1 MARTHPTSVMSDPSI
16 AVVGLGVVGARV
28 ARQLTSSSVP
38 VLVHDLRTDLRDV
51 TAKSLKAR
59 VIDNPTDIR
68 PGETTV
74 VVLATPSRQGSLT
87 RHLVER
93 GMHVVCT
100 SDDVDD
106 VRDLLE
112 LDGIARANNASIVVG
127 AAASPGLSGLLVA
140 ELASRVDV
148 IDEIHVGVH
157 GTGGPACARQHH
169 RALAGDAPG
178 WHDGEWISRPG
189 GSGRE
194 LLWFPEPIGGRDCYR
209 AELADPL
216 TLQRAFPS
224 ATRISARMSA
234 TRRDRLTARL
244 PMMSPPHAEGGLGG
258 VRVEIRGSRGGER
271 RTEVAGTA
279 ERTGIISGAVASASA
294 VSALSS
300 KLPAGVVVLG
310 SADLPNGAIL
320 DDVIRRGITM
330 FEYVGSGI

>member
-1 MARTHPTSVMSDPSI
+1 MSDTSV

-28 ARQLTSSSVP
+28 ARQLTSSSIP
-38 VLVHDLRTDLRDV
+38 VLVHDRRADLQNV
-51 TAKSLKAR
+51 TARALKAGE
-59 VIDNPTDIR
+59 IDSAIDLH
-68 PGETTV
+68 PGETSV
-74 VVLATPSRQGSLT
+74 VVLATPSRQGTLT
-87 RHLVER
+87 RRLVER
-93 GMHVVCT
+93 GLNVVCT
-100 SDDVDD
+100 SDDVED

-112 LDGIARANNASIVVG
+112 LDGVARANNVSIVVG

-224 ATRISARMSA
+224 ASRISARMSA

-244 PMMSPPHAEGGLGG
+244 PMMSPPHAEGGIGG

-279 ERTGIISGAVASASA
+279 ERTGIISGAMASAAA

-300 KLPAGVVVLG
+300 VLPVGVVVLG
-310 SADLPNGAIL
+310 APGVPNGAIL
-320 DDVIRRGITM
+320 DDVIKRGITI
-330 FEYVGSGI
+330 FEYVGSGV

>member
-1 MARTHPTSVMSDPSI
+1 MSDTSV

-28 ARQLTSSSVP
+28 ARQLTSSSIP
-38 VLVHDLRTDLRDV
+38 VLVHDRRADLQNV
-51 TAKSLKAR
+51 TARALKAGE
-59 VIDNPTDIR
+59 IDSAIDLH
-68 PGETTV
+68 PGETSV
-74 VVLATPSRQGSLT
+74 VVLATPSRQGTLT
-87 RHLVER
+87 RRLVER
-93 GMHVVCT
+93 GLNVVCT
-100 SDDVDD
+100 SDDVED

-112 LDGIARANNASIVVG
+112 LDGVARANNESIVVG

-224 ATRISARMSA
+224 ASRISARMSA

-244 PMMSPPHAEGGLGG
+244 PMMSPPHAEGGIGG

-279 ERTGIISGAVASASA
+279 ERTGIISGAMASAAA

-300 KLPAGVVVLG
+300 ALPVGVVVLG
-310 SADLPNGAIL
+310 APGVPNGAIL
-320 DDVIRRGITM
+320 DDVIKRGITI
-330 FEYVGSGI
+330 FEYVGSGV

>member
-1 MARTHPTSVMSDPSI
+1 MSDTSV

-28 ARQLTSSSVP
+28 ARQLTSSSIP
-38 VLVHDLRTDLRDV
+38 VLVHDRRADLQNV
-51 TAKSLKAR
+51 TARALKAGE
-59 VIDNPTDIR
+59 IDSAIDLH
-68 PGETTV
+68 PGETSV

-87 RHLVER
+87 RRLVER
-93 GMHVVCT
+93 GLNVVCT
-100 SDDVDD
+100 SDDVED

-112 LDGIARANNASIVVG
+112 LDGVARANNVSIVVG

-224 ATRISARMSA
+224 ASRISARMSA

-244 PMMSPPHAEGGLGG
+244 PMMSPPHAEGGIGG

-279 ERTGIISGAVASASA
+279 ERTGIISGAMASAAA

-300 KLPAGVVVLG
+300 ALPVGVVVLG
-310 SADLPNGAIL
+310 ASGVPNGAIL
-320 DDVIRRGITM
+320 DDVIKRGITI
-330 FEYVGSGI
+330 FEYVGSGV

>member
-1 MARTHPTSVMSDPSI
+1 
-16 AVVGLGVVGARV
+16 VVGLGVVGARV
-28 ARQLTSSSVP
+28 ARQLTSSSIP
-38 VLVHDLRTDLRDV
+38 VLVHDRRADLQNV
-51 TAKSLKAR
+51 TARALKAGE
-59 VIDNPTDIR
+59 IDSAIDLH
-68 PGETTV
+68 PGETSV
-74 VVLATPSRQGSLT
+74 VVLATPSRQGTLT
-87 RHLVER
+87 RRLVER
-93 GMHVVCT
+93 GLNVVCT
-100 SDDVDD
+100 SDDVED

-112 LDGIARANNASIVVG
+112 LDGVARANNVSIVVG

-224 ATRISARMSA
+224 ASRISARMSA

-244 PMMSPPHAEGGLGG
+244 PMMSPPHAEGGIGG

-279 ERTGIISGAVASASA
+279 ERTGIISGAMASAAA

-300 KLPAGVVVLG
+300 ALPVGVVVLG
-310 SADLPNGAIL
+310 APGVPNGAIL
-320 DDVIRRGITM
+320 DDVIKRGITI
-330 FEYVGSGI
+330 FEYVGSGV

>member
-1 MARTHPTSVMSDPSI
+1 MSDTSV

-28 ARQLTSSSVP
+28 ARQLTSSSIP
-38 VLVHDLRTDLRDV
+38 VLVHDRRADLQNV
-51 TAKSLKAR
+51 TARALKAGE
-59 VIDNPTDIR
+59 IDSAIDLH

-87 RHLVER
+87 RRLVER
-93 GMHVVCT
+93 GLNVVCT

-112 LDGIARANNASIVVG
+112 LDGVARANNVSIVVG

-224 ATRISARMSA
+224 ASRISARMSA

-244 PMMSPPHAEGGLGG
+244 PMMSPPHAEGGIGG

-279 ERTGIISGAVASASA
+279 ERTGIISGAMASAAA

-300 KLPAGVVVLG
+300 ALPVGVVVLG
-310 SADLPNGAIL
+310 APGVPNGAIL
-320 DDVIRRGITM
+320 DDVIKRGITI
-330 FEYVGSGI
+330 FEYVGSGV

>member
-1 MARTHPTSVMSDPSI
+1 MSGSSV

-28 ARQLTSSSVP
+28 ARQLTSSSLAVF
-38 VLVHDLRTDLRDV
+38 VHDRRTDLQEA
-51 TAKSLKAR
+51 TARALKAR
-59 VIDNPTDIR
+59 TIDSPIDVR
-68 PGETTV
+68 PSETAV
-74 VVLATPSRQGSLT
+74 VVLATPSRQGWLT
-87 RHLVER
+87 RCLVER
-93 GMHVVCT
+93 GVHVVCT
-100 SDDVDD
+100 SDDVED

-112 LDGIARANNASIVVG
+112 LDGVARTNNVSIVVG
-127 AAASPGLSGLLVA
+127 ATASPGLSGLLVA

-169 RALAGDAPG
+169 RALANDAPG

-194 LLWFPEPIGGRDCYR
+194 LLWFPEPIGSRDCYR

-224 ATRISARMSA
+224 ASRISARVSA

-244 PMMSPPHAEGGLGG
+244 PMMSPPHAEGGLGA
-258 VRVEIRGSRGGER
+258 VRVEIRGSRGVER
-271 RTEVAGTA
+271 RTEVAGAA
-279 ERTGIISGAVASASA
+279 ERTGVISAATASAAA

-300 KLPAGVVVLG
+300 DLPAGVVVLG
-310 SADLPNGAIL
+310 ARGLPNRALL
-320 DDVIRRGITM
+320 DDVIKRGINIY
-330 FEYVGSGI
+330 EYVGSGA

>member
-1 MARTHPTSVMSDPSI
+1 MSDTSV

-28 ARQLTSSSVP
+28 ARQLTSSSIP
-38 VLVHDLRTDLRDV
+38 VLVHDRRADLQNV
-51 TAKSLKAR
+51 TARALKAGE
-59 VIDNPTDIR
+59 IDSAIDLH
-68 PGETTV
+68 PGETSV
-74 VVLATPSRQGSLT
+74 VVLATPSRQGTLT
-87 RHLVER
+87 RRLVER
-93 GMHVVCT
+93 GLNVVCT
-100 SDDVDD
+100 SDDVED

-112 LDGIARANNASIVVG
+112 LDGVARANNVSIVVG

-224 ATRISARMSA
+224 ASRISARMSA

-244 PMMSPPHAEGGLGG
+244 PMMSPPHAEGGIGG

-279 ERTGIISGAVASASA
+279 ERTGIISGAMASAAA

-300 KLPAGVVVLG
+300 ALPVGVVVLG
-310 SADLPNGAIL
+310 ASGVPNGAIL
-320 DDVIRRGITM
+320 DDVIKRGITI
-330 FEYVGSGI
+330 FEYVGSGV

>member
-1 MARTHPTSVMSDPSI
+1 MSETSV

-28 ARQLTSSSVP
+28 ARQLTSSSIP
-38 VLVHDLRTDLRDV
+38 VLVHDRRADLQSV
-51 TAKSLKAR
+51 TARALKAGE
-59 VIDNPTDIR
+59 IDSAIDLH
-68 PGETTV
+68 PGETSV

-87 RHLVER
+87 RRLVER
-93 GMHVVCT
+93 RLNVVCT
-100 SDDVDD
+100 SDDVED

-112 LDGIARANNASIVVG
+112 LDGVARANNVSIVVG

-224 ATRISARMSA
+224 ASRISARMSA

-244 PMMSPPHAEGGLGG
+244 PMMSPPHAEGGIGG

-279 ERTGIISGAVASASA
+279 ERTGIISGAMASAA
-294 VSALSS
+294 ALSALSS
-300 KLPAGVVVLG
+300 ALPVGVVVLG
-310 SADLPNGAIL
+310 APGVPNGAIL
-320 DDVIRRGITM
+320 DDVIKRGITI
-330 FEYVGSGI
+330 FEYVGSGV

>member
-1 MARTHPTSVMSDPSI
+1 MNDMSV

-28 ARQLTSSSVP
+28 ARQLTSSSIP
-38 VLVHDLRTDLRDV
+38 VLVHDRRPDVQEV
-51 TAKSLKAR
+51 TAQALKAR
-59 VIDNPTDIR
+59 PIDSAIDVR
-68 PGETTV
+68 PDETSV
-74 VVLATPSRQGSLT
+74 VVLAMPSQQSSLT
-87 RHLVER
+87 RRLVER
-93 GMHVVCT
+93 GVSVVCT

-112 LDGIARANNASIVVG
+112 LDAVARANGVSIVVG

-178 WHDGEWISRPG
+178 WHDGQWITRPG

-194 LLWFPEPIGGRDCYR
+194 LLWFPEPIGSRDCYR

-224 ATRISARMSA
+224 ATRISARVSA

-279 ERTGIISGAVASASA
+279 ERTGIISGAVACAAAAS
-294 VSALSS
+294 VLSSAL
-300 KLPAGVVVLG
+300 PTGVVVLG

-320 DDVIRRGITM
+320 DDVIKRGFTI
-330 FEYVGSGI
+330 FEYVGSGA

>member
-1 MARTHPTSVMSDPSI
+1 MSDTSV

-28 ARQLTSSSVP
+28 ARQLTSSSIP
-38 VLVHDLRTDLRDV
+38 VLVHDRRADLQNV
-51 TAKSLKAR
+51 TARALKAGE
-59 VIDNPTDIR
+59 IDSAIDLH
-68 PGETTV
+68 PGETSV
-74 VVLATPSRQGSLT
+74 VVLATPSRQGTLT
-87 RHLVER
+87 RRLVER
-93 GMHVVCT
+93 GLNVVCT
-100 SDDVDD
+100 SDDVED

-112 LDGIARANNASIVVG
+112 LDGVARANNVSIVVG

-224 ATRISARMSA
+224 ASRISARMSA

-244 PMMSPPHAEGGLGG
+244 PMMSPPHADGGIGG

-271 RTEVAGTA
+271 RTDVAGTA
-279 ERTGIISGAVASASA
+279 ERTGIISGAMASAAA

-300 KLPAGVVVLG
+300 ALPVGVVVLG
-310 SADLPNGAIL
+310 APGVPNGAIL
-320 DDVIRRGITM
+320 DDVIKRGITI
-330 FEYVGSGI
+330 FEYVGSGV

>member
-1 MARTHPTSVMSDPSI
+1 MRDTSV

-28 ARQLTSSSVP
+28 ARQLTSSSIP
-38 VLVHDLRTDLRDV
+38 VLVHDRRADLQKV
-51 TAKSLKAR
+51 TARALKAR
-59 VIDNPTDIR
+59 EIDSPIDVLPT
-68 PGETTV
+68 ETSV

-87 RHLVER
+87 RRLVER
-93 GMHVVCT
+93 GLNVVCT
-100 SDDVDD
+100 SDDVED

-112 LDGIARANNASIVVG
+112 LDGVARANNVSIVVG

-169 RALAGDAPG
+169 RALAGEAPG

-224 ATRISARMSA
+224 ASRISARMSA

-244 PMMSPPHAEGGLGG
+244 PMMSPPHAEGGIGG
-258 VRVEIRGSRGGER
+258 VRVEIRGSRDGER

-279 ERTGIISGAVASASA
+279 ERTGIISGAMASA
-294 VSALSS
+294 VAVAALSS
-300 KLPAGVVVLG
+300 NLPVGVVVLG
-310 SADLPNGAIL
+310 ASAVPNGAIL
-320 DDVIRRGITM
+320 DDVIKRGITI

>member
-1 MARTHPTSVMSDPSI
+1 MSDTSV

-28 ARQLTSSSVP
+28 ARQLTSSSIP
-38 VLVHDLRTDLRDV
+38 VLVHDRRADLQNV
-51 TAKSLKAR
+51 TARALKAGE
-59 VIDNPTDIR
+59 IDSAIDLH
-68 PGETTV
+68 PGETSV
-74 VVLATPSRQGSLT
+74 VVLATPSRQGTLT
-87 RHLVER
+87 RRLVER
-93 GMHVVCT
+93 GLNVVCT
-100 SDDVDD
+100 SDDVED

-112 LDGIARANNASIVVG
+112 LDGVARANNVSIVVG

-224 ATRISARMSA
+224 ASRISARMSA

-244 PMMSPPHAEGGLGG
+244 PMMLPPHAEGGIGG

-279 ERTGIISGAVASASA
+279 ERTGIISGAMASAAA

-300 KLPAGVVVLG
+300 ALPVGVVVLG
-310 SADLPNGAIL
+310 APGVPNGAIL
-320 DDVIRRGITM
+320 DDVIKRGITI
-330 FEYVGSGI
+330 FEYVGSGV

>member
-1 MARTHPTSVMSDPSI
+1 MSDTSV

-28 ARQLTSSSVP
+28 ARQLTSSSIP
-38 VLVHDLRTDLRDV
+38 VLVHDRRADLQSV
-51 TAKSLKAR
+51 TARALKAGE
-59 VIDNPTDIR
+59 IDSAIDLH
-68 PGETTV
+68 PGETSV

-87 RHLVER
+87 RRLVER
-93 GMHVVCT
+93 RLNVVCT
-100 SDDVDD
+100 SDDVED

-112 LDGIARANNASIVVG
+112 LDGVARANNVSIVVG

-224 ATRISARMSA
+224 ASRISARMSA

-244 PMMSPPHAEGGLGG
+244 PMMSPPHAEGGIGG

-279 ERTGIISGAVASASA
+279 ERTGIISGAMASAA
-294 VSALSS
+294 ALSALSS
-300 KLPAGVVVLG
+300 ALPVGVVVLG
-310 SADLPNGAIL
+310 APGVPNGAIL
-320 DDVIRRGITM
+320 DDVIKRGITI
-330 FEYVGSGI
+330 FEYVGSGV

>member
-1 MARTHPTSVMSDPSI
+1 MSDTSV

-28 ARQLTSSSVP
+28 ARQLTSSSIP
-38 VLVHDLRTDLRDV
+38 VLVHDRRADLQNV
-51 TAKSLKAR
+51 TARALKAGE
-59 VIDNPTDIR
+59 IDRAIDLH
-68 PGETTV
+68 PGETSV

-87 RHLVER
+87 RRLVER
-93 GMHVVCT
+93 GLNVVCT
-100 SDDVDD
+100 SDDVED

-112 LDGIARANNASIVVG
+112 LDGVARANNVSIVVG

-224 ATRISARMSA
+224 ASRISARMSA

-244 PMMSPPHAEGGLGG
+244 PMMSPPHAEGGIGG

-279 ERTGIISGAVASASA
+279 ERTGIISGAMASAA
-294 VSALSS
+294 ALSALSS
-300 KLPAGVVVLG
+300 ALPVGVVVLG
-310 SADLPNGAIL
+310 ASDVPNGAIL
-320 DDVIRRGITM
+320 DDVIKRGITI
-330 FEYVGSGI
+330 FEYVGSGV

>member
-1 MARTHPTSVMSDPSI
+1 MSDTSV

-28 ARQLTSSSVP
+28 ARQLTSSSIP
-38 VLVHDLRTDLRDV
+38 VLVHDRRADLQNV
-51 TAKSLKAR
+51 TARALKAGE
-59 VIDNPTDIR
+59 IDSAIDLH
-68 PGETTV
+68 PGETSV

-87 RHLVER
+87 RRLVER
-93 GMHVVCT
+93 GLNVVCT

-112 LDGIARANNASIVVG
+112 LDGVARANNVSIVVG

-178 WHDGEWISRPG
+178 WHDSEWITRPG

-224 ATRISARMSA
+224 ASRISARMSA

-244 PMMSPPHAEGGLGG
+244 PMMSPPHAEGGIGG

-279 ERTGIISGAVASASA
+279 ERTGIISGAMAAAAA

-300 KLPAGVVVLG
+300 NLPVGVVVLG
-310 SADLPNGAIL
+310 APDVPNGAIL
-320 DDVIRRGITM
+320 DDVIKRGITI

>member
-1 MARTHPTSVMSDPSI
+1 MSDTSV

-28 ARQLTSSSVP
+28 ARQLTSSSIP
-38 VLVHDLRTDLRDV
+38 VLVHDRRADLQNV
-51 TAKSLKAR
+51 TARALKAGE
-59 VIDNPTDIR
+59 IDSAIDLHPS
-68 PGETTV
+68 ETSV
-74 VVLATPSRQGSLT
+74 VVLATPSRQGTLT
-87 RHLVER
+87 RRLVER
-93 GMHVVCT
+93 GLNVVCT
-100 SDDVDD
+100 SDDVED

-112 LDGIARANNASIVVG
+112 LDGVARANNVSIVVG

-224 ATRISARMSA
+224 ASRISARMSA

-244 PMMSPPHAEGGLGG
+244 PMMSPPHAEGGIGG

-279 ERTGIISGAVASASA
+279 ERTGIISGAMASAAA

-300 KLPAGVVVLG
+300 ALPVGVVVLG
-310 SADLPNGAIL
+310 APGVPNGAIL
-320 DDVIRRGITM
+320 DDVIKRGITI
-330 FEYVGSGI
+330 FEYVGSGV

>member
-1 MARTHPTSVMSDPSI
+1 MSETSV

-28 ARQLTSSSVP
+28 ARQLTSSSIP
-38 VLVHDLRTDLRDV
+38 VLVHDRRADLQSV
-51 TAKSLKAR
+51 TARALKAGE
-59 VIDNPTDIR
+59 IDSAIDLH
-68 PGETTV
+68 PGETSV

-87 RHLVER
+87 RRLVER
-93 GMHVVCT
+93 RLNVVCT
-100 SDDVDD
+100 SDDVED

-112 LDGIARANNASIVVG
+112 LDGVARANNVSIVVG

-224 ATRISARMSA
+224 ASRISARMSA

-244 PMMSPPHAEGGLGG
+244 PMMSPPHAEGGIGG

-279 ERTGIISGAVASASA
+279 ERTGIISGAMASAA
-294 VSALSS
+294 ALSALSS
-300 KLPAGVVVLG
+300 ALPVGVVVLG
-310 SADLPNGAIL
+310 APGVPNGAIL
-320 DDVIRRGITM
+320 DDVMKRGITI
-330 FEYVGSGI
+330 FEYVGSGV

>member
-1 MARTHPTSVMSDPSI
+1 MSDTSV

-28 ARQLTSSSVP
+28 ARQLTSSSIP
-38 VLVHDLRTDLRDV
+38 VLVHDRRADLQNV
-51 TAKSLKAR
+51 TARALKAGE
-59 VIDNPTDIR
+59 IDSAIDLH
-68 PGETTV
+68 PGETSV

-87 RHLVER
+87 RRLVER
-93 GMHVVCT
+93 GLNVVCT

-112 LDGIARANNASIVVG
+112 LDGVARANNVSIVVG

-224 ATRISARMSA
+224 ASRISARMSA

-244 PMMSPPHAEGGLGG
+244 PMMSPPHAEGGIGG

-279 ERTGIISGAVASASA
+279 ERTGIISGAMASAAA

-300 KLPAGVVVLG
+300 ALPVGVVVLG
-310 SADLPNGAIL
+310 APGVPNGAIL
-320 DDVIRRGITM
+320 DDVIKRGITI
-330 FEYVGSGI
+330 FEYVGSGV

>member
-1 MARTHPTSVMSDPSI
+1 MSDTSV

-28 ARQLTSSSVP
+28 ARQLTSSSIP
-38 VLVHDLRTDLRDV
+38 VLVHDRRADLQDV
-51 TAKSLKAR
+51 TARALKAGE
-59 VIDNPTDIR
+59 IDSAIDLH
-68 PGETTV
+68 PGETSV
-74 VVLATPSRQGSLT
+74 VVLATPSRQGTLT
-87 RHLVER
+87 RRLVER
-93 GMHVVCT
+93 GLNVVCT
-100 SDDVDD
+100 SDDVED

-112 LDGIARANNASIVVG
+112 LDGVARANNVSIVVG

-224 ATRISARMSA
+224 ASRISARMSA

-244 PMMSPPHAEGGLGG
+244 PMMSPPHAEGGIGG

-279 ERTGIISGAVASASA
+279 ERTGIISGAMASAAA

-300 KLPAGVVVLG
+300 ALPVGVVVLG
-310 SADLPNGAIL
+310 APGVPNGAIL
-320 DDVIRRGITM
+320 DDVIKRGITI
-330 FEYVGSGI
+330 FEYVGSGV

>member
-1 MARTHPTSVMSDPSI
+1 MARTHSTPVMSETSV

-28 ARQLTSSSVP
+28 ARQLTSSSIP
-38 VLVHDLRTDLRDV
+38 VLVHDRRADLQSV
-51 TAKSLKAR
+51 TARALKAGE
-59 VIDNPTDIR
+59 IDSAIDLH
-68 PGETTV
+68 PGETSV

-87 RHLVER
+87 RRLVER
-93 GMHVVCT
+93 RLNVVCT
-100 SDDVDD
+100 SDDVED

-112 LDGIARANNASIVVG
+112 LDGVARANNVSIVVG

-224 ATRISARMSA
+224 ASRISARMSA

-244 PMMSPPHAEGGLGG
+244 PMMSPPHAEGGIGG

-279 ERTGIISGAVASASA
+279 ERTGIISGAMASAA
-294 VSALSS
+294 ALSALSS
-300 KLPAGVVVLG
+300 ALPVGVVVLG
-310 SADLPNGAIL
+310 APGVPNGAIL
-320 DDVIRRGITM
+320 DDVMKRGITI
-330 FEYVGSGI
+330 FEYVGSGV

>member
-1 MARTHPTSVMSDPSI
+1 MSDTSV

-28 ARQLTSSSVP
+28 ARQLTSSSIP
-38 VLVHDLRTDLRDV
+38 VLVHDRRADLQNV
-51 TAKSLKAR
+51 TARALKAGE
-59 VIDNPTDIR
+59 IDSAIDLH
-68 PGETTV
+68 PGETSV
-74 VVLATPSRQGSLT
+74 VVLATPSRQGTLT
-87 RHLVER
+87 RRLVER
-93 GMHVVCT
+93 GLNVVCT
-100 SDDVDD
+100 SDDVED

-112 LDGIARANNASIVVG
+112 LDGVARANNVSIVVG

-224 ATRISARMSA
+224 ASRISARMSA

-244 PMMSPPHAEGGLGG
+244 PMMSPPHAEGGIGG

-279 ERTGIISGAVASASA
+279 ERTGIISGAMASAAA

-300 KLPAGVVVLG
+300 ALPGGVVVLG
-310 SADLPNGAIL
+310 APGVPNGAIL
-320 DDVIRRGITM
+320 DDVIKRGITI
-330 FEYVGSGI
+330 FEYVGSGV

>member
-1 MARTHPTSVMSDPSI
+1 MSDTSV

-28 ARQLTSSSVP
+28 ARQLTSSSIP
-38 VLVHDLRTDLRDV
+38 VLVHDRRADLQNV
-51 TAKSLKAR
+51 TARALKAGE
-59 VIDNPTDIR
+59 IDSAIDLH
-68 PGETTV
+68 PGETSV

-87 RHLVER
+87 RRLVER
-93 GMHVVCT
+93 GLNVVCT
-100 SDDVDD
+100 SDDVED

-112 LDGIARANNASIVVG
+112 LDGVARANNVSIVVG

-224 ATRISARMSA
+224 ASRISARMSA

-244 PMMSPPHAEGGLGG
+244 PMMSPPHAEGGIGG

-279 ERTGIISGAVASASA
+279 ERTGIISGAMASAAA

-300 KLPAGVVVLG
+300 ALPVGVVVLG
-310 SADLPNGAIL
+310 APGVPNGAIL
-320 DDVIRRGITM
+320 DDVIKRGITI
-330 FEYVGSGI
+330 FEYVGSGV

>member
-1 MARTHPTSVMSDPSI
+1 MSDTSV

-28 ARQLTSSSVP
+28 ARQLTSSSIP
-38 VLVHDLRTDLRDV
+38 VLVHDRRADLQNV
-51 TAKSLKAR
+51 TARALKAGE
-59 VIDNPTDIR
+59 IDSAIDLH
-68 PGETTV
+68 PGETSV
-74 VVLATPSRQGSLT
+74 VVLATPSRQGTLT
-87 RHLVER
+87 RRLVER
-93 GMHVVCT
+93 GLNVVCT
-100 SDDVDD
+100 SDDVED

-112 LDGIARANNASIVVG
+112 LDGVARANNVSIVVG

-224 ATRISARMSA
+224 ASRISARMSA

-244 PMMSPPHAEGGLGG
+244 PMMSPPHAEGGIGG

-279 ERTGIISGAVASASA
+279 ERTGIISGAMASAAA

-300 KLPAGVVVLG
+300 ALPVGVVVLG
-310 SADLPNGAIL
+310 APGVPNGAIL
-320 DDVIRRGITM
+320 DDVIKRGITI
-330 FEYVGSGI
+330 FEYVGSGV